1 MNKEYIYTY
10 FDFKSHIIDVIFF
23 CVVHMLYIAIV
34 LSVCFEFCFNIC
46 FVSTG
51 VFVWI
56 SWLNE
61 TNKIFDFLVHI
72 LSILMLLF
80 DIHCF
85 CVCASLFGFL
95 YLINILLQQCNNVK
109 RFNQNNVIYA
119 MHSSDSECHQLTKFE
134 IRSIESTF

>member
-1 MNKEYIYTY
+1 MKKEYIYTY

-23 CVVHMLYIAIV
+23 CGVHMLYIAIV
-34 LSVCFEFCFNIC
+34 LSECFEFCFNIC

-72 LSILMLLF
+72 LSILILF
-80 DIHCF
+80 FYIHCF
-85 CVCASLFGFL
+85 CACASLFGFL

-119 MHSSDSECHQLTKFE
+119 MLSSDSECHQLTKFE